1 MKQNGGIR
9 ILQEFETINKVLS
22 YIIKNS
28 IFEIFTENTTSG
40 ITILSTLKP
49 EFHEFSPCRVSRIYG
64 FDKPIIKFLFKF
76 SLWGQQDGFNRIGS
90 TSITNITSTGSLLKE
105 FNIQQDVFIKSM
117 SDPTSFFEPICPAL
131 ITGICNIKESI
142 KNNIKRMILG
152 NLKQRTNDDID
163 YNIIHTLF
171 ENNISL
177 IMMEFMEGYQLL
189 KELEK
194 DKLFKKY
201 KLFSLYELSKL
212 HSYGYKHGD
221 FHNGNVVINTISQY
235 FTNEED
241 KDLQGRA
248 IIIDF
253 GLAEPIQITTRN
265 RVQNISQYELPG
277 YLDLTLEIEFRK
289 FDSYRI
295 EIAKDFINTIRE
307 KGWDIH
313 NLHQYDLLRFNRS
326 VLRGGLKTHAITKNF
341 LLKIKDK
348 FMVKQPSKLK
358 PWWSN
363 LDEERIAIHELRS
376 ALDKQKNDKDYHKKI
391 HESVLKLVDE
401 LGSNEN
407 FQKMITGI
415 FTPPIFI
422 GENSDT
428 QDELALLLEEY
439 DEKENAVHEKKYNS
453 KKTRLKRSNNKR
465 RISIKNKT
473 SK

>member
-1 MKQNGGIR
+1 MKQKGGIR
-9 ILQEFETINKVLS
+9 ILPEFETINKVLS
-22 YIIKNS
+22 YILHNS

-40 ITILSTLKP
+40 ITILSSLKP
-49 EFHEFSPCRVSRIYG
+49 EFHEFSPCRVSRING

-76 SLWGQQDGFNRIGS
+76 SLWGQQDGFNRTGS
-90 TSITNITSTGSLLKE
+90 TTITNITSTDSLLKE
-105 FNIQQDVFIKSM
+105 FNIQQDVFIKSIL
-117 SDPTSFFEPICPAL
+117 DPTSFFEPICPAL

-142 KNNIKRMILG
+142 KNNIKRIILG
-152 NLKQRTNDDID
+152 NIKQRTNDNID

-171 ENNISL
+171 ENNISF
-177 IMMEFMEGYQLL
+177 IMMEFMEGYHLL
-189 KELEK
+189 NELEK
-194 DKLFKKY
+194 DKQFRKY
-201 KLFSLYELSKL
+201 KLFSLYELTKL

-221 FHNGNVVINTISQY
+221 FHNGNVLINTDYQY
-235 FTNEED
+235 FTNEEN
-241 KDLQGRA
+241 KYLQGRA

-253 GLAEPIQITTRN
+253 GLAKTIQISTRD
-265 RVQNISQYELPG
+265 RVRNITQYELPG
-277 YLDLTLEIEFRK
+277 YLDLTLETEFRK

-295 EIAKDFINTIRE
+295 EIMKDFINTIRE
-307 KGWDIH
+307 KGWDI
-313 NLHQYDLLRFNRS
+313 NKLQQYDLLRFNRI
-326 VLRGGLKTHAITKNF
+326 VLKGGIKTSAITKNF

-348 FMVKQPSKLK
+348 FMAKQPNKLK

-363 LDEERIAIHELRS
+363 PDEERLAIYELRT
-376 ALDKQKNDKDYHKKI
+376 ALDKQKNDKEYHKKI

-422 GENSDT
+422 GENSDS
-428 QDELALLLEEY
+428 QDELAKLLEEY
-439 DEKENAVHEKKYNS
+439 DEKENIEHGKKYNS
-453 KKTRLKRSNNKR
+453 KKTKLKRTNNKR